1 MAPMEVERK
10 EKVSQKG
17 PLCCALPPLPS
28 LPKFPHLMN
37 RELDGCLC
45 AITHLH
51 SLLSK
56 ALDSFKDSLLSNV
69 CDAAQKHPHLLR
81 LLPPQIV
88 ASCLPQVRD
97 PARKYHELAAYNFA
111 AVIPGDSVAA
121 VVASNGLLNFLNI
134 YNTLLVVRLIL
145 TWFPE
150 PPQVI
155 VNPLSTICDP
165 YLNIFRGIIPPLGG
179 TIDLSPILAFLV
191 LNVFTNSAAA
201 LPAELPA
208 AGASPT
214 GSLSANRQLSSSAV
228 STHAQKAWIR
238 RLAAS
243 VEAKKGTV

>member
-10 EKVSQKG
+10 KEISQKG

-28 LPKFPHLMN
+28 LPKLPNLN
-37 RELDGCLC
+37 RELDGCFC

-51 SLLSK
+51 SLLSN
-56 ALDSFKDSLLSNV
+56 ALDSFKESLLFN
-69 CDAAQKHPHLLR
+69 AQKHPHLLH
-81 LLPPQIV
+81 LLPPQIL
-88 ASCLPQVRD
+88 ASYLPQMKD
-97 PARKYHELAAYNFA
+97 SARRHHELARYNFA
-111 AVIPGDSVAA
+111 AVLPGDSVAA
-121 VVASNGLLNFLNI
+121 LVVSNGVLNFLNI

-191 LNVFTNSAAA
+191 LNVFSNSAAA
-201 LPAELPA
+201 IPAELRTSGQ
-208 AGASPT
+208 AGSVT
-214 GSLSANRQLSSSAV
+214 SDRQLSSSV
-228 STHAQKAWIR
+228 TSTHAQKAWIR

-243 VEAKKGTV
+243 LEAKKV